1 VAAEVSAPAWSAGA
15 RAARKGNVMDE
26 GQHDEQPAGHPDD
39 GQRDDGHPDGGQ
51 HDDGQRTGSRR
62 TVWVGVGTAVVLL
75 AVLIIVGVTSG
86 GGGPAAADKNSDRA
100 APSAVVPTPPP
111 PAARRIPG
119 DPLAMGS
126 PTAPV
131 VIVEWADFQC
141 PFCAAFARDTEPAL
155 VDQYVKTGK
164 ARFEWRDFA
173 FLGPESTSAA
183 VAARAAGRQGKFWAY
198 HDALYTQQHSENSG
212 ALTSDYLLGL
222 ARQVGLDPTRFQA
235 DVADPTLARQVATDQ
250 KEGEALGIDGT
261 PAVVINGHLMSGA
274 QQLPNYQKV
283 IDAALSRATATR

>member
-1 VAAEVSAPAWSAGA
+1 MSTPPWVAGGRRGEEG
-15 RAARKGNVMDE
+15 KVMDE
-26 GQHDEQPAGHPDD
+26 GQQD
-39 GQRDDGHPDGGQ
+39 GQPG
-51 HDDGQRTGSRR
+51 DGQPGDGQQAGNRR
-62 TVWVGVGTAVVLL
+62 TVWVGVGIAVVLL
-75 AVLIIVGVTSG
+75 AVLVVAGVTSG
-86 GGGPAAADKNSDRA
+86 RGGPPAGSGNSDRA
-100 APSAVVPTPPP
+100 TPSAVVPTPPP

-141 PFCAAFARDTEPAL
+141 PFCAGFARDTEPAL

-198 HDALYTQQHSENSG
+198 HDALYAQQHPENSG

-222 ARQVGLDPTRFQA
+222 ARQLGLDPTRFQA
-235 DVADPTLARQVATDQ
+235 DVADPALARQVATDQ

-261 PAVVINGHLMSGA
+261 PAVVINGQLMSGA
-274 QQLPNYQKV
+274 QQLPKYQKV